1 MQLTY
6 YGHSCF
12 AVDVDGTRLLFDPF
26 ITPNPK
32 AAAIDVNGIAADY
45 VLITHGHGDH
55 IADAVAIASRTG
67 ATVISNYEIVQW
79 LAGQGVDKGHGM
91 NFGGSVALPCGRAK
105 YVTAV
110 HSSTLPDGTPGG
122 NPGGFVVS
130 TGSKAFYYAGDTA
143 LTYDM
148 KLIADEFVLNFA
160 VLPIG
165 DTFTMGIADAVRAAD
180 FVGAKTVIGVH
191 YDTFP
196 PIAIDRDAA
205 VTAFAERGITL
216 LLPAVGE
223 TVSL

>member
-12 AVDVDGTRLLFDPF
+12 LVDLDGVRLLFDPF
-26 ITPNPK
+26 ITPNPQ
-32 AAAIDVNGIAADY
+32 AAHIDVDRIAADY
-45 VLITHGHGDH
+45 IFVSHGHGDH
-55 IADAVAIASRTG
+55 IADAVTIAQRTG
-67 ATVISNYEIVQW
+67 AMVISNYEIATW
-79 LAGQGVDKGHGM
+79 LGQQGVEKTHGM
-91 NFGGSVALPCGRAK
+91 NFGGNVKLPFGRAK
-105 YVTAV
+105 YVPAL
-110 HSSTLPDGTPGG
+110 HSSTLPDGAPGG

-130 TGSKAFYYAGDTA
+130 AGEREFYYAGDTA

-148 KLIADEFVLNFA
+148 KLIDDEFDLNFA

-180 FVGAKTVIGVH
+180 FVGAKTVVGVH

-196 PIAIDRDAA
+196 PIAIDRDEA
-205 VTAFAERGITL
+205 VTAFAARGINL
-216 LLPAVGE
+216 LLPAIGE

>member
-1 MQLTY
+1 MHLTY

-12 AVDVDGTRLLFDPF
+12 AVELDGVRLLFDPF

-32 AAAIDVNGIAADY
+32 AAHIDVHAIAADY
-45 VLITHGHGDH
+45 ILVSHGHGDH
-55 IADAVAIASRTG
+55 IADAATIAKRTG
-67 ATVISNYEIVQW
+67 AMVITNYEIASW
-79 LAGQGVDKGHGM
+79 LGQQGVEKTHGL
-91 NFGGSVALPCGRAK
+91 NFGGSVKLPFGRAK
-105 YVTAV
+105 YVPAV

-130 TGSKAFYYAGDTA
+130 AGERAFYYAGDTA

-148 KLIADEFVLNFA
+148 KLIDDEFDLNFA

-196 PIAIDRDAA
+196 PIVIDRDEA
-205 VTAFAERGITL
+205 VTAFAARGITL
-216 LLPAVGE
+216 LLPAIGE
-223 TVSL
+223 TVSW

>member
-1 MQLTY
+1 MHLTY

-12 AVDVDGTRLLFDPF
+12 AVELDGVRLLFDPF
-26 ITPNPK
+26 ITPNPR
-32 AAAIDVNGIAADY
+32 AAHIDVHGIAADY
-45 VLITHGHGDH
+45 ILVSHGHGDH
-55 IADAVAIASRTG
+55 IADAVAIAQRTG
-67 ATVISNYEIVQW
+67 AMVITNYEIATW
-79 LAGQGVDKGHGM
+79 LAKQGVEKTHGM
-91 NFGGSVALPCGRAK
+91 NFGGSVTLTCGRAK
-105 YVTAV
+105 YVPAV

-130 TGSKAFYYAGDTA
+130 AGARDFYYAGDTA

-148 KLIADEFVLNFA
+148 KLIDDEFDLNFA

-196 PIAIDRDAA
+196 PIAIDRNEA
-205 VTAFAERGITL
+205 VTAFAARGITL
-216 LLPAVGE
+216 LLPEIGE
-223 TVSL
+223 TVAL

>member
-1 MQLTY
+1 MHLTY

-12 AVDVDGTRLLFDPF
+12 AVELDGVRLLFDPF
-26 ITPNPK
+26 ITANPK
-32 AAAIDVNGIAADY
+32 AAHIDVHAIAADY
-45 VLITHGHGDH
+45 ILVSHGHGDH
-55 IADAVAIASRTG
+55 IADAATIAKRTG
-67 ATVISNYEIVQW
+67 AMVITNYEIASW
-79 LAGQGVDKGHGM
+79 LGQQGVEKTHGL
-91 NFGGSVALPCGRAK
+91 NFGGSVKLPFGRAK
-105 YVTAV
+105 YVPAV

-130 TGSKAFYYAGDTA
+130 AGERAFYYAGDTA

-148 KLIADEFVLNFA
+148 KLIDDEFDLNFA

-196 PIAIDRDAA
+196 PIVIDRDEA
-205 VTAFAERGITL
+205 VTAFAARGITL
-216 LLPAVGE
+216 LLPAIGE
-223 TVSL
+223 TVSW